1 MTTRAIA
8 IAKALKNNVARLKWA
23 APFFR
28 YKKEQPNQFERS
40 HCAMNGATVEPVV
53 Y

>member
-28 YKKEQPNQFERS
+28 YKKEQPKQFARS